1 MSISHFRPV
10 VLRGSP
16 RLFCLKPLAAA
27 LPLLYA
33 SSVCAEPS
41 LAPVVVTAT
50 RFQSEAANHPIAA
63 QVITAEDIRN
73 SSATTVSEVLNKVG
87 GVHTRISFTGVPDAP
102 LDLRGFGMTGDQNTL
117 VLLNGQRISENEGTP
132 ARLSA
137 IPIDSIERIEILRG
151 AGAVLYGGGAT
162 GGTINIITRS
172 PVTQGVSGNVLA
184 LAGSYGLRDARGS
197 VQVGNGTWGV
207 RLNAQHYEKDGYRAN
222 NRAELDTVSGELR
235 FGGQDEFIAFNFSAD
250 DQKSRL
256 PGIRTE
262 AQLASDPRGATT
274 PDDFM
279 NSDSRI
285 YSLRGEKRF
294 GDVTLALDIGQR
306 EKNRW
311 SFGSFEGGDT
321 SRADT
326 DVDVTTVS
334 PRLLW
339 KSRLAGIDNKLTV
352 GMEWSDWAYSNR
364 TVATGWNPNQNQVGN
379 QENRAVYFRDEMLFS
394 TGTRLSLG
402 ARREIVEQDD
412 ADSITP
418 RPRTSVKHRLLAHE
432 LSLQQK
438 LGASFSAYGRVGKSF
453 RVATIDENRCQFA
466 PCAPGLLKP
475 QRSSDR
481 EIGVEWNGKG
491 ARLRT
496 GLFDMDIKDEIHY
509 NAYDGTNS
517 NLSPTRRRGLELEG
531 ELAIART
538 VDLAVRYTHTQARF
552 RRGTFAGYDMDL
564 FDPADPFSTTPMFAA
579 NLAGKD
585 VPLVPKDRL
594 SVNLGWQATAATR
607 LAFNV
612 TYVGSQRYD
621 NDQAN
626 RFRRMPSYTVSDLK
640 ISHDIG
646 AWRLAA
652 GVNNLFDKTYYS
664 YAVTNV
670 SATPSRFN
678 AYPEERRNGYV
689 SAEYRF

>member
-1 MSISHFRPV
+1 MSNPSNSRPV
-10 VLRGSP
+10 GAVFSLSSP
-16 RLFCLKPLAAA
+16 ALGRLKPVAAL
-27 LPLLYA
+27 LPLLFANNLYA
-33 SSVCAEPS
+33 EQA

-50 RFQSEAANHPIAA
+50 RFQSAAADAPIAA
-63 QVITAEDIRN
+63 QVITADQIRN

-87 GVHTRISFTGVPDAP
+87 GVHTRISFTGIPDAP

-117 VLLNGQRISENEGTP
+117 VLLNGQRISENEGAA

-151 AGAVLYGGGAT
+151 AGAVLYGAGAT
-162 GGTINIITRS
+162 GGTINIITKS
-172 PVTQGVSGNVLA
+172 PVTEGVSGNVLG
-184 LAGSYGLRDARGS
+184 LAGGYGVRDVRGS
-197 VQVGNGTWGV
+197 VQAGNGTWGI

-235 FGGQDEFIAFNFSAD
+235 FGGRDEFIAFNFSAD

-256 PGIRTE
+256 AGIRTA
-262 AQLASDPRGATT
+262 AQLASDPRGTTT

-285 YSLRGEKRF
+285 FSLRGEKRV
-294 GDVTLALDIGQR
+294 GDVTLALDVGQR
-306 EKNRW
+306 EKNRQ
-311 SFGSFEGGDT
+311 SFGSFAGVGT
-321 SRADT
+321 SLADT

-339 KSRLAGIDNKLTV
+339 KSQMAGIDNKLTV
-352 GMEWSDWAYSNR
+352 GIDWSDWSYTNR
-364 TVATGWNPNQNQVGN
+364 TVATGWLSSQNQLGN
-379 QENRAVYFRDEMLFS
+379 QENRAVYFRDELLFA

-418 RPRTSVKHRLLAHE
+418 RAKTSVKHRLSAHE
-432 LSLQQK
+432 LALQQE
-438 LGASFSAYGRVGKSF
+438 LGAGYSAYGRVGKSF
-453 RVATIDENRCQFA
+453 RLATIDENRCQFA
-466 PCAPGLLKP
+466 PCAAGLLKP

-481 EIGVEWNGKG
+481 EIGMQWRGKG
-491 ARLRT
+491 TQLRV
-496 GLFDMDIKDEIHY
+496 GLFDMDVKDEIHY
-509 NAYDGTNS
+509 NAYSGTNS
-517 NLSPTRRRGLELEG
+517 NLPPTRRRGLELEG
-531 ELAIART
+531 DLSIART

-552 RRGTFAGYDMDL
+552 RSGTFTGFDGDL
-564 FDPADPFSTTPMFAA
+564 GFAMFTADV
-579 NLAGKD
+579 AGKD

-607 LAFNV
+607 LGV
-612 TYVGSQRYD
+612 SLTYVGSQRYD

-626 RFRRMPSYTVSDLK
+626 RFRRMPSYTVSDFK

-652 GVNNLFDKTYYS
+652 GINNLFDKAYYS
-664 YAVTNV
+664 YGVTNV
-670 SATPSRFN
+670 SAAPSRFN
-678 AYPEERRNGYV
+678 AYPEDRRNGYV

>member
-33 SSVCAEPS
+33 SSLCAEPS

-50 RFQSEAANHPIAA
+50 RFQSEAASHPIAA

-197 VQVGNGTWGV
+197 VQVGSGTWGV

-235 FGGQDEFIAFNFSAD
+235 FGGQDEFISFNFSAD

-262 AQLASDPRGATT
+262 AQLASNPRGATT

-285 YSLRGEKRF
+285 YSLRGEKRI
-294 GDVTLALDIGQR
+294 GDVTLALDIGHR
-306 EKNRW
+306 EKDRR
-311 SFGSFEGGDT
+311 SFGSIAGVGT
-321 SRADT
+321 SLADT

-339 KSRLAGIDNKLTV
+339 KSRLAGVDNRLTV
-352 GMEWSDWAYSNR
+352 GVDWSDWSYTNR
-364 TVATGWNPNQNQVGN
+364 TVATGWLSSQNEVGN
-379 QENRAVYFRDEMLFS
+379 QENRAIYFRDEMLFA

-432 LSLQQK
+432 LSLQQE
-438 LGASFSAYGRVGKSF
+438 LGAGYSAYGRVGKSF

-481 EIGVEWNGKG
+481 EIGMQWSGKG
-491 ARLRT
+491 TSLRA

-509 NAYDGTNS
+509 NAYSGNNS
-517 NLSPTRRRGLELEG
+517 NLSPTRRRGLALEG
-531 ELAIART
+531 KLAIGKS
-538 VDLAVRYTHTQARF
+538 VDLAAHYTRTQSRF
-552 RRGTFAGYDMDL
+552 RSGTFTGFDGDL
-564 FDPADPFSTTPMFAA
+564 GFAPFNA
-579 NLAGKD
+579 NVAGKD

-594 SVNLGWQATAATR
+594 GLNLGWQATAATR

-626 RFRRMPSYTVSDLK
+626 RFRRMPGYTVSDLK

>member
-1 MSISHFRPV
+1 MSIFYSRPV
-10 VLRGSP
+10 VLRGLRRP
-16 RLFCLKPLAAA
+16 FCLKPLAAA

-33 SSVCAEPS
+33 SSLCAEPA

-50 RFQSEAANHPIAA
+50 RFQSEAASHPIAA

-73 SSATTVSEVLNKVG
+73 SSATTVSEVLSKVG
-87 GVHTRISFTGVPDAP
+87 GVHTRISFTGIPDAP
-102 LDLRGFGMTGDQNTL
+102 LDLRGFGITGDQNTL

-151 AGAVLYGGGAT
+151 AGAVLYGSGTT

-172 PVTQGVSGNVLA
+172 PATKGVSGNVLA
-184 LAGSYGLRDARGS
+184 QAGGYGLRDTRGA
-197 VQVGNGTWGV
+197 VQAGNGTWGF
-207 RLNAQHYEKDGYRAN
+207 RLNAQHYEKEGYRAN
-222 NRAELDTVSGELR
+222 NRAELSAVSGELR
-235 FGGQDEFIAFNFSAD
+235 FGGQEEFIAFNFSAD

-262 AQLASDPRGATT
+262 AQLLSDPRGATT

-285 YSLRGEKRF
+285 YSLRGEKRI

-306 EKNRW
+306 EKNRR
-311 SFGSFEGGDT
+311 SFGSIAGVGT
-321 SRADT
+321 SLADT

-339 KSRLAGIDNKLTV
+339 KSRLAGVDNRLTV
-352 GMEWSDWAYSNR
+352 GVDWSDWSYTNR
-364 TVATGWNPNQNQVGN
+364 TVATGWLSSQNEVGN
-379 QENRAVYFRDEMLFS
+379 QENRAIYFRDEMLFA

-412 ADSITP
+412 ADSVTP

-438 LGASFSAYGRVGKSF
+438 LGAGYSAYGRVGKSF

-475 QRSSDR
+475 QRSTDR
-481 EIGVEWNGKG
+481 EIGLQWSGKG
-491 ARLRT
+491 ASLRA
-496 GLFDMDIKDEIHY
+496 GLFDMDIKDELHY
-509 NAYDGTNS
+509 NAYSGNNS
-517 NLSPTRRRGLELEG
+517 NLPPTRRRGLELEG
-531 ELAIART
+531 ELAIGKT
-538 VDLAVRYTHTQARF
+538 VDLTARYTRTQSRF
-552 RRGTFAGYDMDL
+552 RSGTFTG
-564 FDPADPFSTTPMFAA
+564 FEGSFPFPPFSADI
-579 NLAGKD
+579 AGKD

-594 SVNLGWQATAATR
+594 GLNLGWQATAATR

-612 TYVGSQRYD
+612 AYVGSQRYD

-626 RFRRMPSYTVSDLK
+626 RFRSMPGYTVSDLK

-652 GVNNLFDKTYYS
+652 GVNNLFDKAYYS

-678 AYPEERRNGYV
+678 AYPEDRRNGYV